1 MSVRFFKRIFL
12 CILLLIFLIP
22 VALAASFGVSRS
34 REAEENKQLRAQLE
48 QLQASGGQTGG
59 VTGPDGASF
68 PYQELY
74 PELYCEPERPD
85 GWQRSENT
93 VYLTFDDG
101 PSANTAAILDV
112 LAAQGVKATF
122 FVGGS
127 EAENA
132 PELLRRI
139 VEEGHTIG
147 IHTYSHQYRELYSSV
162 ESYLADFKQVYDM
175 IYEATG
181 VKAEIFRFPG
191 GSINGY
197 NGLIYEQL
205 IAELTRRGFTYY
217 DWNVTGGDSI
227 SGATAQDITY
237 NVVSGMEGIDRAVVA
252 LHDFDGGAATV
263 EALPGIIEQLR
274 QGGNSFA
281 ALTPEVSPII
291 FGYASVS

>member
-22 VALAASFGVSRS
+22 VALAAYFGVSRS

-132 PELLRRI
+132 SELLRRI

-181 VKAEIFRFPG
+181 V
-191 GSINGY
+191 
-197 NGLIYEQL
+197 
-205 IAELTRRGFTYY
+205 
-217 DWNVTGGDSI
+217 
-227 SGATAQDITY
+227 
-237 NVVSGMEGIDRAVVA
+237 
-252 LHDFDGGAATV
+252 
-263 EALPGIIEQLR
+263 
-274 QGGNSFA
+274 
-281 ALTPEVSPII
+281 
-291 FGYASVS
+291 

>member
-1 MSVRFFKRIFL
+1 M
-12 CILLLIFLIP
+12 
-22 VALAASFGVSRS
+22 
-34 REAEENKQLRAQLE
+34 
-48 QLQASGGQTGG
+48 
-59 VTGPDGASF
+59 
-68 PYQELY
+68 
-74 PELYCEPERPD
+74 
-85 GWQRSENT
+85 
-93 VYLTFDDG
+93 
-101 PSANTAAILDV
+101 